1 MRLKIRMKEAK
12 HFLAFA
18 FYPKT
23 TLIACTIFFAIVIAI
38 LGIVMATVPQNSIW
52 YNIIFALTTGAA
64 GSFFVSFV
72 VELAANYRHNKLAW
86 FELQEYYSAVME
98 YESYKQ
104 IMMKKTPH
112 QRAEKKAYDEF
123 VAAGGIE
130 EIEEYD
136 KPKDIIQI
144 TWQQLPELIP
154 VLKQTFNDY
163 KEFLS
168 DQEIMELKSIL
179 TNYQSI
185 QSEIQIRIKSSSMT
199 YDALNHPDEDYLKSI
214 YPSDVIKNIPEW
226 IRKYLSS
233 EESQK
238 ACNLYA
244 DALFSDR
251 YLLSEFMKNYDISQN
266 GIFNYQNELDRIE
279 EEENQKSEEI
289 DYDELDFSEPDDEE
303 TFRAQ
308 NEEFYKKMELECRS
322 FVSWRLSICCKHI
335 SESMD
340 ILEKN
345 ILEKPYYGMTIKYY
359 KNLEKEPLDDIGTK
373 MAYESEKSRLKKKL
387 EKQRERFVF

>member
-1 MRLKIRMKEAK
+1 
-12 HFLAFA
+12 
-18 FYPKT
+18 
-23 TLIACTIFFAIVIAI
+23 
-38 LGIVMATVPQNSIW
+38 
-52 YNIIFALTTGAA
+52 
-64 GSFFVSFV
+64 
-72 VELAANYRHNKLAW
+72 
-86 FELQEYYSAVME
+86 ME

-168 DQEIMELKSIL
+168 DQEIIELKSIL

-214 YPSDVIKNIPEW
+214 YPSDVIKNMPEW

-244 DALFSDR
+244 DALLSDR

-266 GIFNYQNELDRIE
+266 GIFNYQNEPDRIE
-279 EEENQKSEEI
+279 EVENQESEEI

-308 NEEFYKKMELECRS
+308 NEEFYKKMELECRP

-373 MAYESEKSRLKKKL
+373 MAYESEKSRLNKKL
-387 EKQRERFVF
+387 EKQK

>member
-1 MRLKIRMKEAK
+1 MKLKIIIKKAR
-12 HFLAFA
+12 HFLVFA

-38 LGIVMATVPQNSIW
+38 LGIVMTTVPQNSIW

-86 FELQEYYSAVME
+86 FELQEYYSAVMK

-168 DQEIMELKSIL
+168 DQEIIELKSIL

-185 QSEIQIRIKSSSMT
+185 TLIEHIFSYISIKTRDYEWSYNKRI
-199 YDALNHPDEDYLKSI
+199 
-214 YPSDVIKNIPEW
+214 
-226 IRKYLSS
+226 
-233 EESQK
+233 
-238 ACNLYA
+238 
-244 DALFSDR
+244 
-251 YLLSEFMKNYDISQN
+251 
-266 GIFNYQNELDRIE
+266 
-279 EEENQKSEEI
+279 
-289 DYDELDFSEPDDEE
+289 
-303 TFRAQ
+303 
-308 NEEFYKKMELECRS
+308 
-322 FVSWRLSICCKHI
+322 
-335 SESMD
+335 
-340 ILEKN
+340 
-345 ILEKPYYGMTIKYY
+345 
-359 KNLEKEPLDDIGTK
+359 
-373 MAYESEKSRLKKKL
+373 
-387 EKQRERFVF
+387 